1 LHQQTG
7 LVALANLPN
16 RARWFP
22 QGDAAT
28 SATKRSRESQ
38 PSQLEGFSM
47 SAHIVDFKEEKNRR
61 EHRQLMRAKY
71 AALMLTEML
80 LADEAEALVAHP
92 EVQEDLAP
100 KQPRT
105 LMRR

>member
-1 LHQQTG
+1 LHQETG
-7 LVALANLPN
+7 LVALANLPQPGKVVS
-16 RARWFP
+16 RKGMRP
-22 QGDAAT
+22 R

-47 SAHIVDFKEEKNRR
+47 SAKILNFQQAKK
-61 EHRQLMRAKY
+61 RQLMRAKY

-80 LADEAEALVAHP
+80 LADEAEALVADP

-100 KQPRT
+100 KQPER
-105 LMRR
+105 